1 MDMKFV
7 EKIYDHN
14 GDEIDKDTVDAEY
27 VLSHWKEILID
38 EAETKSVMV
47 FRKDPIFG
55 DISMETITRING
67 RLKSYVAEE
76 QIWPETV
83 DEILILCNQRGYE
96 IHFTLE

>member
-7 EKIYDHN
+7 EKIYDRN
-14 GDEIDKDTVDAEY
+14 GDELDKDTVDAEY
-27 VLSHWKEILID
+27 VLSHWSEILID
-38 EAETKSVMV
+38 EASTKSVMV
-47 FRKDPIFG
+47 FRKDKIFG

-67 RLKSYVAEE
+67 RLKSWVAEE

-83 DEILILCNQRGYE
+83 DEILMLCNQRGYE